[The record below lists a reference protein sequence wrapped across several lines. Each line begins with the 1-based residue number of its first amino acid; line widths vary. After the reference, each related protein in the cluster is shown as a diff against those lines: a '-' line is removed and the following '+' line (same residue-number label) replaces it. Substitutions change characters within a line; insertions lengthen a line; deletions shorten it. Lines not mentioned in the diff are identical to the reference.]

1 MKKLYVIQRGLALM
15 IIIMLMLPVGLQA
28 QDLGAPDTAVRF
40 STEELTQMLAPIALY
55 PDTLIAQI
63 LMASTYPL
71 ELVEAERWLR
81 ANKGLTGDALD
92 NALQGKTWDPSIKS
106 LCHYPDVLFAM
117 SDKLDQ
123 TRKLGDAYLAQP
135 DDVMAMVQEL
145 RRRANEQGTLKTTKE
160 QNVVIEREIIS
171 IEPADPEVIYV
182 PVYDPYYVYGSWWYP
197 AYYPWYWYYP
207 PGLGITG
214 GYIWWGSPFFIGF
227 GLFSWC
233 WFDWHDRHI
242 YVDYDRARNFHRRHD
257 GDYGKYKWRH
267 NPEHRRGVAYRDKR
281 TSERF
286 GQQPAQRRKIDSQ
299 MRGYPSREDSRQ
311 RTTAP
316 GTRTDRERSRERI
329 EQRGTITPG
338 TTTDRERSRER
349 IEQRGTTA
357 PPSARTDRQR
367 MQRTPR
373 TETPF
378 RGVGEGS
385 FERKA
390 GERGGQSLRSGGMRQ
405 PDVNIQQRQGGGGS
419 MQPQRGG
426 GSYRS
431 APQQQGG
438 GGSRGGG
445 QSGGS
450 RGGGQSGGSRSGG
463 QGGGSRR

>member
-1 MKKLYVIQRGLALM
+1 MNIKR
-15 IIIMLMLPVGLQA
+15 IILRFLSLILVVMLILPAGIPA
-28 QDLGAPDTAVRF
+28 QDAGGPDPADRF

-145 RRRANEQGTLKTTKE
+145 RRRANEQGNLKTTKE

-171 IEPADPEVIYV
+171 IEPADPEVVYV

-233 WFDWHDRHI
+233 WFDWYDHHI
-242 YVDYDRARNFHRRHD
+242 YVDYDRARHFHRHHD
-257 GDYGKYKWRH
+257 GDHDGGKRQWQH
-267 NPEHRRGVAYRDKR
+267 DPGHRKGVAYRDRR

-286 GQQPAQRRKIDSQ
+286 GQQPQRRRSDSQ
-299 MRGYPSREDSRQ
+299 VRGYPSREDRQ

-316 GTRTDRERSRERI
+316 GA
-329 EQRGTITPG
+329 
-338 TTTDRERSRER
+338 TTDRERSRER

-357 PPSARTDRQR
+357 PGTTTDRQR
-367 MQRTPR
+367 SRERIEQRGTTAPPSTRTDRERVRSTPR
-373 TETPF
+373 RETPF

-385 FERKA
+385 FERRA
-390 GERGGQSLRSGGMRQ
+390 GERGIESRRSGEMRR
-405 PDVNIQQRQGGGGS
+405 PDTGIQRQGGS
-419 MQPQRGG
+419 IQQRP
-426 GSYRS
+426 
-431 APQQQGG
+431 AGG
-438 GGSRGGG
+438 GGMQQERGGSRGSVQPGRGQSGSPRGGGG
-445 QSGGS
+445 QSGGQ
-450 RGGGQSGGSRSGG
+450 RGGGQGGSF
-463 QGGGSRR
+463 RR